1 MREAPAASP
10 GRWPLQIE
18 YTGRRT
24 EVAAPLRLL
33 AERKLR
39 KLERLLGGS
48 AHAHIVLAGS
58 GRVRSA
64 EVTLQSRRLTLAAK
78 EQNAE
83 PAAALAAAL
92 EKLARQVQKHL
103 GKRRQR
109 KGGTS
114 LVLAAPAAPA
124 PSARAPR
131 AADGPRIIRSRRGL
145 AKSMLVEDAARV
157 VQGSEEGFLVFRD
170 VETARLSVLFRRTDG
185 NLGLFEPEA

>member
-1 MREAPAASP
+1 
-10 GRWPLQIE
+10 
-18 YTGRRT
+18 
-24 EVAAPLRLL
+24 
-33 AERKLR
+33 
-39 KLERLLGGS
+39 
-48 AHAHIVLAGS
+48 VLAGS
-58 GRVRSA
+58 GRARSA

-109 KGGTS
+109 KGGTP
-114 LVLAAPAAPA
+114 LVLAVPETPARPG
-124 PSARAPR
+124 PAPR

-145 AKSMLVEDAARV
+145 PKRMLVEDAARV

>member
-1 MREAPAASP
+1 
-10 GRWPLQIE
+10 
-18 YTGRRT
+18 
-24 EVAAPLRLL
+24 LL

-48 AHAHIVLAGS
+48 THAHIVLAGS
-58 GRVRSA
+58 GRARSA

-109 KGGTS
+109 KGGVP
-114 LVLAAPAAPA
+114 LVLVAPE

-145 AKSMLVEDAARV
+145 PKSMLVEDAARL
-157 VQGSEEGFLVFRD
+157 VQGNEEGFLVFRD

>member
-1 MREAPAASP
+1 VP
-10 GRWPLQIE
+10 
-18 YTGRRT
+18 
-24 EVAAPLRLL
+24 APLKVL
-33 AERKLR
+33 AERRLR

-48 AHAHIVLAGS
+48 THAHIVLAGS
-58 GRVRSA
+58 GRARSA

-78 EQNAE
+78 EENAE

-109 KGGTS
+109 KGGTALGAVAGTS
-114 LVLAAPAAPA
+114 IPPVRPA
-124 PSARAPR
+124 R

-145 AKSMLVEDAARV
+145 PKSMLVEDAARL
-157 VQGSEEGFLVFRD
+157 VQGNEEGFLVFRD

>member
-1 MREAPAASP
+1 ME
-10 GRWPLQIE
+10 IE
-18 YTGRRT
+18 YTGRHT
-24 EVAAPLRLL
+24 EVPAPLKSL

-48 AHAHIVLAGS
+48 THAHIVLAGR
-58 GRVRSA
+58 GRARSA

-109 KGGTS
+109 KGGPP
-114 LVLAAPAAPA
+114 LVLAAPAVPA
-124 PSARAPR
+124 PRAPR

-145 AKSMLVEDAARV
+145 AKAMLVEDAARV
-157 VQGSEEGFLVFRD
+157 VQASEEGFLVFRD

>member
-1 MREAPAASP
+1 M
-10 GRWPLQIE
+10 PLQIE
-18 YTGRRT
+18 YTGRHT
-24 EVAAPLRLL
+24 EVPAPLKSL

-39 KLERLLGGS
+39 KLERLLGGGM
-48 AHAHIVLAGS
+48 HAHIVLAGS
-58 GRVRSA
+58 GRIRSA

-109 KGGTS
+109 KGGTP
-114 LVLAAPAAPA
+114 LVLGAPEPAA
-124 PSARAPR
+124 SSSR
-131 AADGPRIIRSRRGL
+131 AARGGEGPRIIRSRRSL
-145 AKSMLVEDAARV
+145 PKSMLVEDAARV
-157 VQGSEEGFLVFRD
+157 VQGNEEGFLVYRD

>member
-1 MREAPAASP
+1 LE
-10 GRWPLQIE
+10 IE
-18 YTGRRT
+18 YTGRHT
-24 EVAAPLRLL
+24 EVPAALKSL
-33 AERKLR
+33 AERKLK

-48 AHAHIVLAGS
+48 THAHIVLAGT

-83 PAAALAAAL
+83 PATALAAAL

-109 KGGTS
+109 KGGTP
-114 LVLAAPAAPA
+114 LVLAVPETTARPGRAA
-124 PSARAPR
+124 R

-145 AKSMLVEDAARV
+145 PKSMLVEDAARL
-157 VQGSEEGFLVFRD
+157 VQGNEEGFLVFRD

>member
-1 MREAPAASP
+1 MP
-10 GRWPLQIE
+10 
-18 YTGRRT
+18 
-24 EVAAPLRLL
+24 APLKAL

-39 KLERLLGGS
+39 KLERLLGGGT
-48 AHAHIVLAGS
+48 HAHIVLAGS
-58 GRVRSA
+58 GRARSA

-109 KGGTS
+109 KGGTP
-114 LVLAAPAAPA
+114 LVLAVPEAPVRAA
-124 PSARAPR
+124 R

-145 AKSMLVEDAARV
+145 PKSMLVEDAARL
-157 VQGSEEGFLVFRD
+157 VQGNEEGFLVFRD

>member
-1 MREAPAASP
+1 MP
-10 GRWPLQIE
+10 
-18 YTGRRT
+18 
-24 EVAAPLRLL
+24 APLKSL

-39 KLERLLGGS
+39 KLERLLGAS
-48 AHAHIVLAGS
+48 THAHIVLAGS
-58 GRVRSA
+58 GRARSA

-109 KGGTS
+109 KGGTA
-114 LVLAAPAAPA
+114 LGTAAAETPA
-124 PSARAPR
+124 PPVHAPR

-145 AKSMLVEDAARV
+145 PKSMLVEDAARV

>member
-1 MREAPAASP
+1 VP
-10 GRWPLQIE
+10 
-18 YTGRRT
+18 
-24 EVAAPLRLL
+24 APLKVL

-48 AHAHIVLAGS
+48 THAHIVLAGS
-58 GRVRSA
+58 GRARSA

-78 EQNAE
+78 EESAD

-109 KGGTS
+109 KGG
-114 LVLAAPAAPA
+114 AALSAVAETPIPPVRPA
-124 PSARAPR
+124 R

-145 AKSMLVEDAARV
+145 PKSMLVEDAARV
-157 VQGSEEGFLVFRD
+157 VQGNEEGFLVFRD

>member
-1 MREAPAASP
+1 VP
-10 GRWPLQIE
+10 
-18 YTGRRT
+18 
-24 EVAAPLRLL
+24 APLKSL

-48 AHAHIVLAGS
+48 THAHIVLAGS

-92 EKLARQVQKHL
+92 VKLARQVQKHL

-109 KGGTS
+109 KGGTA
-114 LVLAAPAAPA
+114 LGTAAAERPVP
-124 PSARAPR
+124 PPPPPR

-145 AKSMLVEDAARV
+145 PKSMLVEDAARV